1 MKVGDILLSRQFL
14 EQHRGLA
21 PRIKDQLTRAT
32 DLLKENPL
40 HPSLRLHKLS
50 GKFKGHWSISLNEK
64 YRVIFK
70 PFENGD
76 VLFVS
81 IGTHAIYD

>member
-1 MKVGDILLSRQFL
+1 MKVSNVLLSRQFL
-14 EQHRGLA
+14 KQHRGLEQC
-21 PRIKDQLTRAT
+21 IKDQLVRAT
-32 DLLKENPL
+32 VLLKENPL

-50 GKFKGHWSISLNEK
+50 GKFKGFWSISLSEH

-70 PFENGD
+70 PLEKGD